1 MMVDRLEHQEINMD
15 LDITT
20 YLSVT
25 NNLNENEGEKASA
38 FALLVYGRL

>member
-1 MMVDRLEHQEINMD
+1 MMADRLEHQKINID

-25 NNLNENEGEKASA
+25 NKSNENEGAKASA
-38 FALLVYGRL
+38 FALLAYGRL

>member
-1 MMVDRLEHQEINMD
+1 MMVDRLEHQKINMD

-25 NNLNENEGEKASA
+25 NKLNENEGEKASA
-38 FALLVYGRL
+38 FALSVYGRL